1 MSGTSPTERCSQS
14 SSGSSSSTLTG
25 AEWGVLRSLVFVFQC
40 LKPWECLRFV
50 SDRGWGWSDFDAIML
65 HLRVGW
71 LAKTNCLP
79 AHYHHHHHHHH
90 HHPASSSSSS
100 SAASPSPP
108 PPPPSSS
115 SSPSPSHL
123 NFLRSPRQH
132 KDCCFLFTGFQGCVG
147 CLLFAIETLDLG
159 DLRGWVLHVNECL
172 RDASGDSNK
181 ETNQSGQSGQSG
193 DEEMK
198 AVAFE
203 DSVVESAPSFAMEIA
218 EPAVHHSRPSRE
230 APAGLY
236 LDPCLFYSYTAG
248 CAKGEEC
255 EYSHSIHADQV
266 AVPEAKQ
273 RRGQARLRIKKR
285 LNQHFAAQSLYEVHQ
300 ELQQEAHKD
309 SYAKQLIR
317 RHLTRDRFI
326 HICQIGHIGR
336 IGRIGRIGI
345 DIINAPYW
353 RLSQVST

>member
-14 SSGSSSSTLTG
+14 SSGSSSSTLT
-25 AEWGVLRSLVFVFQC
+25 
-40 LKPWECLRFV
+40 
-50 SDRGWGWSDFDAIML
+50 
-65 HLRVGW
+65 
-71 LAKTNCLP
+71 
-79 AHYHHHHHHHH
+79 
-90 HHPASSSSSS
+90 
-100 SAASPSPP
+100 
-108 PPPPSSS
+108 
-115 SSPSPSHL
+115 
-123 NFLRSPRQH
+123 
-132 KDCCFLFTGFQGCVG
+132 
-147 CLLFAIETLDLG
+147 
-159 DLRGWVLHVNECL
+159 GWVLHVNECL

-203 DSVVESAPSFAMEIA
+203 DSVVESAPSSAMEIA

-300 ELQQEAHKD
+300 ELQQEARKD
-309 SYAKQLIR
+309 SYAKRLIR
-317 RHLTRDRFI
+317 RHLT
-326 HICQIGHIGR
+326 
-336 IGRIGRIGI
+336 GI
-345 DIINAPYW
+345 DSSTSA
-353 RLSQVST
+353 RLATSGASAASGALASTSSTHRTDGSVRSALSSLIL